1 MAGLIRKISREWRR
15 KKEEWKQQLALS
27 VAAGMLFMPFSVQA
41 SEIAKQDS
49 NLQNTVQQ
57 NGKVYNIYADKVNG
71 DVAFSEYAKFNLSAG
86 DIANMRFNTLNG
98 GADVNNLIN
107 VVNSRINVDGTINA
121 IRNNAVGGNLFF
133 VSEKGMTV
141 GAGGV
146 INAGSIN
153 IIAPTGSAVDLIK
166 EHFNENGDNGTK
178 LPERLKNGYYAV
190 NPSGTIQIAGKLN
203 TVDGIT
209 MQAGTINIQNGAALK
224 SLQSMNYSDV
234 VNISGVDSGIT
245 TPGTLTASENANG
258 DIVLSAVAESTS
270 ATEEERETW
279 KGEGEAIIGI
289 AKREAVVTVE
299 AGSTV
304 ESRGAAKITAEA
316 SNEDDVWRL
325 PDSPDSFPELLG
337 TVDNPLGQV
346 TWVSAKVDIG
356 GTVTGQ
362 SVNIDATAYNQYNS
376 LNDTSK
382 LSDISQDVINID
394 KFSKH
399 YDWIKKLHDMLG
411 VDIMYSYLDSVAEVD
426 IRNTAVVTAKG
437 ADIDTGKTDNGSP
450 VLSPALSITANSK
463 TRNLMTAQTKT
474 EKGQEYQKKDAKRAG
489 EDNTDNEAR
498 KAYQAK
504 TTTHYGSLSALFGG
518 SDTSAVVNI
527 EGTVKAEQGSAEIKA
542 VSDNY
547 YSIKSTVNTVTKSAN
562 ATDSRIDAA
571 IGVVVTDNNSAVS
584 IAEGASV
591 YAAKNLTVGAE
602 TKNSH
607 ELTVTAQASA
617 KALVA
622 TAIAIMDEDSK
633 ADVTVNGALTAD
645 GGELSL
651 NAKNTLSRNTLSV
664 SNSFTGKKPLPSAG
678 DSVNEKG
685 DIEVDEL
692 SMPLLGKETGETGV
706 NGLLGDIRKD
716 VDKKLDGTDAVKSNP
731 ETARGLSDYFKA
743 GGSIGVSVENND
755 STVSIGSAANISSG
769 SALTVDAL
777 TDLQDTH
784 MMSIGSLVNADP
796 NATSLINADGALL
809 VTVFD
814 NNAVITVTDGVSS
827 ATGQHATLSG
837 GTVSMNA
844 KVNEAYGRDK
854 GVWNDFSK
862 MWSDLVAIGD
872 LVQDDGKEEY
882 DKTVE
887 DIGTAVNDIRLAL
900 IKMTGLDID
909 DYIGNTI
916 TIPTNVTELGLE
928 VMGLASGLE
937 KFVEGGKNGF
947 RNEYNTITA
956 TINKNLMQFVRP
968 ESYVN
973 FIAAASSNS
982 VGAADPVFETVGDVS
997 LAGAVNVNV
1006 LDNHARVDVGKYA
1019 EIKAKSGQASILADA
1034 EQNTVVMNGRPNI
1047 DINIAPILDLAW
1059 GENAAEK
1066 RAALVGENK
1075 KETCFNIVKQMITVR
1090 PNSSGTN
1097 AIGGT
1102 VGVMEASTAGKV
1114 SIGDYAVVSGYAAP
1128 PAAESEPATD
1138 SILIRANDETVLTD
1152 ITFGAGVSGKIGFE
1166 GMFAWLGGN
1175 IDTGVDM
1182 GQGVTVEAMSADD
1195 APAYGNVRV
1204 ESIVNAVMTNL
1215 VGEISITDGMAAGMA
1230 AGITD
1235 YSVDNIINMQKTAE
1249 DGSTQVP
1256 VTVKASG
1263 LDVAAL
1269 TDGVINTISLA
1280 GTVATLEAGD
1290 TTNENTTQNE
1300 KIGVIEGE
1308 ANDKTEEATKKSN
1321 DSVKNGIILT
1331 DNPSQQN
1338 EDTGSAKDALLGTP
1352 EQESTVTP
1360 AKAPKLNIGGS
1371 GSVAVN
1377 IIDARTEAN
1386 LNNVE
1391 YNVYNTV
1398 DDGKDVTVTAEDA
1411 SFAGAWSG
1419 STAVTWKKTVKLDE
1433 DKQLA
1438 NQVAHDPT
1446 GKNAHKDS
1454 EGTKTKEK
1462 DANKSVSVAFAGAV
1476 AVNDAD
1482 QTVVSS
1488 IRNSRL
1494 KHVANIR
1501 NTAEKDGALVAAGIA
1516 ASVSKTSGSE
1526 SMSFD
1531 GAASASYNKGD
1542 GAVTALLENNSV
1554 NNDGE
1559 AWSGKTNIQNLA
1571 MISDT
1576 DVAGG
1581 IDLTLS
1587 LGGKYGFGAGG
1598 SLAVSD
1604 ITNTLSAE
1612 AKGGTYFSIGTFQNH
1627 AAADLTAVAT
1637 AVAAS
1642 VSLGSS
1648 GFNFDAALAL
1658 NHLDNTAQASVHGD
1672 EGSSIVIGAGSV
1684 DVAAYDA
1691 NHLNK
1696 SFDQYISD
1704 SYLDPSMDTYLQEVG
1719 SDMASKDGTDPS
1731 MGGVSVNYTMVTDDD
1746 GKTTAQPNGYTINPI
1761 DVSDGGT
1768 DIGTVALTISAGT
1781 KSAGANAAAA
1791 VGLISNDFRTDVT
1804 NATIMTRG
1812 VADSENNLHGLDVS
1826 ANADSLLVNISGGV
1840 AASGGSFNGA
1850 GSVSVQQTDDT
1861 VSAVVEKSTVVSPE
1875 LDIEA
1880 TTGNRNVNIA
1890 GQVAAGKNGAGL
1902 ALAYNSLDNDTVANL
1917 LSSNVSP
1924 AEDGQA
1930 SNVSVAASNGGGVYS
1945 FAVGV
1950 AAGSTSAVNGSISLN
1965 FGQDNLEARIG
1976 VGEEENAPVSK
1987 IGNAGVISV
1996 TSVDD
2001 SRKVSVAGGV
2011 SGAGTAAVG
2020 GSVAYNELGNY
2031 HTDAGEDL
2039 TEPDK
2044 QVNRAAIEK
2053 TEITTQNAYGA
2064 SVTVSAKD
2072 VSHLDTASAAAGG
2085 AGSAA
2090 VEGTATVSRLGRV
2103 TRAEMSGTDID
2114 KDAASGRSFANT
2126 KVSADSSGNIFNGAI
2141 MFAGSGAASVG
2152 AGVSVM
2158 EDSAD
2163 VAASLSDSTI
2173 HAGELSVRA
2182 ATEDT
2187 ALTIGVGASGGTYA
2201 GIAGSVAVNLLNG
2214 YTRAT
2219 VADSVVTSENNVSV
2233 AAMSDTSLD
2242 NYAGTVTFAAEGAA
2256 VGVSV
2261 SVNDIQNETGAGISG
2276 AGTQITARSSGTAV
2290 TLADTVNDSEIIHD
2304 FVNTTGNMTP
2314 TYPLNRSD
2322 SDYKG
2327 IAVSSS
2333 STNKINSL
2341 VVNAGFAAIGGQ
2353 VAGTVNVNLIGGK
2366 TEASVTDGGRLQTE
2380 NQGDVAVVA
2389 HDYAN
2394 SSAFTGTIGGA
2405 GIGASIGF
2413 ASNTNQITRETVAS
2427 VTGPETAGA
2436 EEQITAHGLRVEAEA
2451 KQGIGSVDVGV
2462 AVAGIGA
2469 GISNT
2474 DDVSLLDGRT
2484 KAELS
2489 HTNATLSG
2497 DLSVSADHRASLYT
2511 LTVTGDVG
2519 VVGAGIGLNINVIE
2533 DESDV
2538 AAVLEQDTIQFA
2550 DNAVSSVAVT
2560 AKNNVTNDFEIYS
2573 LGGSGIGAS
2582 VNGAI
2587 SYGSSDS
2594 TVTASVADTSVGTSE
2609 KRAENID
2616 IAAEN
2621 FLRITQQDWNASV
2634 GGASA
2639 GVGIGVNIATVDSTT
2654 STVIKDSSLFAAG
2667 DVNVTATENRTVHN
2681 LNGNTIGAGLGAVAV
2696 NVSVVTVGKAVQDRY
2711 SVVTYSPDGEEA
2723 EIDSGADMANAYKEG
2738 QDAIDGNVFQADYAY
2753 GYVAEDS
2760 AATKTAVLKRG
2771 GPEQAQDGVTDE
2783 TVSSSKVT
2791 TALSGVTVDTQGTAN
2806 INSDAVT
2813 NADIQAM
2820 SFGASTISVNG
2831 SVAVLDTHR
2840 NAGAEMENVSITAK
2854 EINAGAHLSGSTD
2867 TDIYQGGLSPAA
2879 AGNGAF
2885 GFVDNAGN
2893 AGISVGSNNTFTA
2906 GSAIN
2911 FETDDTTTTDIDI
2924 FSVAAAE
2931 VAAGGIQV
2939 SSADAVSR
2947 NGIVIGDANRFTAD
2961 TINVNAKNTPVLNS
2975 HVNGINASFLVS
2987 GNISVAS
2994 ANAGKSED
3002 NKHIAASL
3010 SVGDGNL
3017 FNAGTAG
3024 SVSLNAVT
3032 DVRENAYMRS
3042 LDASLVDALLL
3053 NFNDA
3058 NVYSDT
3064 TVSVG
3069 ENTYVAE
3076 TLTVSGKTAVT
3087 ETMDAAGVVATLGAP
3102 LGGAVANNA
3111 QGSVNRINTTVT
3123 VAGSSDF
3130 KGTSSGEQ
3138 PVVSSIN
3145 KANIGSASSVT
3156 VTGNAQSYGGA
3167 ISGSGIAA
3175 ELDFELTNNTT
3186 AALQGTWNL
3195 DDKLQVT
3202 ALNSETID
3210 LDVDTVAAAI
3220 VNASAGLL
3228 DSNVTQK
3235 AGVSVADAKV
3245 TSKGDQVYIAGNNM
3259 AGDTLEIL
3267 ASGYGGLGVAASDLD
3282 QDHTYTA
3289 TLDISNSELISDGSI
3304 KAGSSVTGDFTT
3316 DNTVRAAGV
3325 IPLVFADSDQT
3336 TTYDNRINVTGSNL
3350 KTTGDNDIILSAS
3363 ENTILDFSTIGD
3375 NQLGLIGAT
3384 SADAN
3389 NTLSRTG
3396 AVNVS
3401 GTSNLDSAGGIAIRA
3416 GKDLDGRNTSLDF
3429 RIVSDAYNSSIV
3441 PVEFSAS
3448 LDNNMSQ
3455 ANTVTVGEGVNG
3467 TSVGDINLTAYSGK
3481 TKLAQNAKS
3490 YNIWTGGDQS
3500 EDSGITVT
3508 TGNAYPDNE
3517 TVSNSVSVAGTLTA
3531 GIHNAAAIG
3540 ITGNPSYDTG
3550 KRQQIADLVQQ
3561 YNNTTDSS
3569 EKQVLEQQ
3577 IKILA
3582 EGLKASFTYDGVSV
3596 SIEKGS
3602 EILSADDITPETITL
3617 ENGYYSR
3624 YEELKQDM
3632 QNSLGT
3638 EYYDNYAADMNSL
3651 MQEMIAA
3658 GFAVSQTDTNGD
3670 VHYVVYKNRE
3680 VAGINLPN
3688 MQVSGG
3694 DIRIDTP
3701 KLAVTGSLTAKGN
3714 PEIRVDSGSELYLKV
3729 NDAVIVKEGGNIY
3742 LNDSG
3747 IDSNTK
3753 EDSSFTGATNIH
3765 AEKTDGAL
3773 PLVSISNT
3781 AGKTDPLFT
3790 GDIGIYGKVINHAGD
3805 VNIENKNFSIYV
3817 TGEGS
3822 VAGQNVTIKAENG
3835 SVVQN
3840 KPDGAVSVGADPVGQ
3855 WVIDDETAKKIQE
3868 KLAEQSS
3875 INKSFKN
3882 YAEYRSYIKENCQI
3896 DLPET
3901 QPGTAESERSKGIL
3915 AGGSVYISG
3924 HDVNLNGL
3932 VQSGY
3937 ASYQAE
3943 LDSDSLNKI
3952 ETLDNTYAGTVLS
3965 DATVLSDSQFAVV
3978 NAGAHYDEY
3987 TDQYVYTPGVY
3998 YNPSTKKLIVDSI
4011 TTNPGQVVI
4020 TGNVISTGNGRVF
4033 AADGAAEISINTA
4046 ASDRDVQV
4054 NNLSVSSGSGLVSIT
4069 DHLQNKV
4076 FEYQDGKSRSYTIG
4090 DPGNVTEGTSSYFTP
4105 KDQTFQWTGSVSQTE
4120 TKTYSYTEKSYAWG
4134 IYDTRTDDEII
4145 NEYKDDADV
4154 TIVAVG
4160 GDILNNGTYLKD
4172 YDKDKPSGIEPTY
4185 ADQDRGVFGLYGTT
4199 TSGTTVQGTVYKDEW
4214 DVGLIWDIY
4223 KEVTYTWD
4231 ETTPKTTSTQYV
4243 LRADQPVMVGALKTE
4258 GSGNISITAGGGV
4271 SLSGNV
4277 SALSGGTVTLNS
4289 QKGSV
4294 VSSDGRV
4301 VGNRT
4306 DIRAASDINVLHSAL
4321 AADDTA
4327 SVKLASANG
4336 NITFDSNRGSL
4347 SLVQAESGN
4356 ALGLAAI
4363 TAERDIVNGASSGAA
4378 VQASRIELTSKTGG
4392 IGTTDVAL
4400 AIQAGTEPVSGNS
4413 MDASVSAAADG
4424 SIFLAQANGNMR
4436 IGYIESANG
4445 NVTLTAKGSFV
4456 NAATNS
4462 DTAEATASSHLVTW
4476 AKHGLISS
4484 EDAADEKTNS
4494 AAEAK
4499 AIRESAASAR
4509 AYQLANQKRVKAEN
4523 ESYDDYSSAVATAAG
4538 DYKAAAATLADNFAA
4553 DMNDAMQ
4560 AYTAAVQEAQKVFDN
4575 SGKTE
4580 ADKAALIDAYK
4591 NAFNAY
4597 AEARLAY
4604 FKSKGYDYSADE
4616 AQVVADYI
4624 GLQTAQGGW
4633 SKNNLLYAMREE
4645 IVNSVPG
4652 ELPEYA
4658 TPNIKANT
4666 ITFTSGGIGEN
4677 SNPVTI
4683 NRADYEN
4690 EDNLRLIASAQAGEL
4705 TWNYEDGKVVS
4716 VTVRKETP
4724 VVVSTPDAGGVVVNS
4739 SGKQVYLATTSP
4751 VKDADGN
4758 IEEGSTLHI
4767 LGDINAGTA
4776 NVKLQAGNGI
4786 TVENDNGE
4794 AGTIIAKDLILHAGQ
4809 GDAGTTGK
4817 PIQTDITGTLDANS
4831 DKSVVIRQT
4840 GNEHD
4845 LTLKSVVAGDAI
4857 EITSVK
4863 GIEMAPTQSEEASGH
4878 LSAKSHINLT
4888 ALGGGVGK
4896 TEAIRVLAND
4906 VTVNVDAKDDTNI
4919 IGKVNGDDSLVLGT
4933 VTVAGGGFTAETDND
4948 IAVGSVQ
4955 VKNDITLL
4963 SKEGAITNSSTVT
4976 SEEGSIN
4983 ATAKSDITY
4992 NAKIKAGNGIMLK
5005 SADGSIVSAPE
5016 DSVYLDAGSHLT
5028 LQAENG
5034 NLGSADNVLRIVN
5047 QKAAAIDAT
5056 AQNAWLKGIANTS
5069 GENTDTM
5076 TLQTIRVDNVFKAE
5090 SEGNLKVNEATDEN
5104 GATIASVEAGTVG
5117 MTAAK
5122 GISVDGAV
5130 TATAGN
5136 ITATARGDI
5145 TYNAAITANKEI
5157 ALQSTDGNIV
5167 SAPVAD
5173 AYLDAGSHLT
5183 LQAENGNLG
5192 SADNAL
5198 RIVNQKAAAIDATAR
5213 NAWLKGMANTS
5224 GENTDTMILQTIRV
5238 ADEFK
5243 AESEGNLKVKEAT
5256 DENGATITSVEAGT
5270 VGLTAAKG
5278 ISVDG
5283 AVTAEDDVT
5292 AKAKGDVLIN
5302 STVDAKTATL
5312 TAGNDVIIDRAI
5324 TVVSDFTAKAKG
5336 GIYETESGVLKTTGD
5351 KDQVELEA
5359 GRGIAF
5365 ANENNSFIRLNVH
5378 GAENESAPG
5387 TFNAIDGNVSVTVNG
5402 DREWKVIA
5410 PEITD
5415 ADIPVKGILA
5425 TIGSPVNGN
5434 VTLTNVGEDAT
5445 VVLYKNGIVTN
5456 SGEAGEGNV
5465 SITTDKA
5472 IVVTQGIQAA
5482 NNVAVTSNT
5491 GHVFVKNSLTA
5502 KAGSANVSTGE
5513 GNIHIGANV
5522 ASGLGTALTTGN
5534 GNIHIGANIASGQ
5547 GAALTTGNGKITV
5560 DNLVTANNGNVSL
5573 VTGAGDISVN
5583 DKVIARSGDL
5593 TEDKGNVTVTTGEGN
5608 IHIGDN
5614 GENVKT
5620 VSADQNITLTTNL
5633 GKIHIKGGTESS
5645 SGDITMSA
5653 KSENYTPGAEGMNIL
5668 LDGHGK
5674 VKAAGY
5680 VNLQSENGDVHVTGL
5695 VLSDKGLTADIQ
5707 KQGSVY
5713 FDRSVAVSDNV
5724 VVTAQKGVIHVD
5736 NDVASLNG
5744 NITMKTTEGDVRVNN
5759 KVISD
5764 KGSVTVTT
5772 EKGNIHIGDN
5782 GENVKTVSA
5791 DQNVALT
5798 TNLGKITIEGET
5810 FSKQGNITMSAKSD
5824 SYTPGS
5830 MNILI
5835 GEKGK
5840 VQAAGYVNLQAEN
5853 GDLIVT
5859 DRILSGDG
5867 LTAEVKKQGS
5877 VYFGRDVDVK
5887 EKITIYS
5894 ENGDIQTAGNLVA
5907 GNVVEL
5913 TADAGSVTVLGG
5925 VTAIAGNVTATAN
5938 DAITINK
5945 DVKAKQN
5952 VILTSENGAI
5962 TTGSTVTS
5970 TAGDIKAEANG
5981 DVTTKGALSAAQGL
5995 ITATSAMGNVK
6006 VEKEATAANDVT
6018 LSAEA
6023 GSVTMNGALT
6033 STAGNIKAEGNGDVT
6048 TSGVLSAVK
6057 GSITATSAMGNVKVE
6072 KEATAANNVTLTA
6085 EAGSITVN
6093 GAVTS
6098 TAGDIKAEANGDV
6111 TTKGTLSAAQGAIT
6125 ATSAT
6130 GNVKVE
6136 KEATAANDVTLTAE
6150 TGSVTVDGAVTST
6163 AGHVIATADGDV
6175 TTAAAAAIK
6184 ANKNVKVTSAN
6195 GAVQTGGALTAEN
6208 ESVTIKANKDITAN
6222 GAMQAKKDV
6231 LLQSEVGA
6239 ISAASTVA
6247 AETGNVE
6254 ANANGNVTTNGA
6266 VQAKQN
6272 VSLLSKNGAIT
6283 TGTTVTSTTGDI
6295 KAEANGDVTTK
6306 DKLSA
6311 VKGAITATSATGNV
6325 KVEKEVTAAND
6336 VTLTA
6341 ETGSVAVDGAVT
6353 STAGH
6358 VIATADGDVTTAA
6371 AAAIKANKNVKVTSA
6386 NGAVQTGGALTA
6398 ENESVTIKAN
6408 KDITA
6413 NGAMQAKKDVLLQSE
6428 VGAISAASTV
6438 AAETGNVEAKANG
6451 NVTANGVVQAGQNVL
6466 LQSTVGAVTTASTVT
6481 AEGGNV
6487 AATAKG
6493 NITYNAAIS
6502 ANKEIALQSTDG
6514 NIVSAPVAG
6523 AYLDSGAHI
6532 SLQAENGNAGSADN
6546 ALRIQNNSNTAIDAI
6561 AKNAW
6566 LKGITNDSG
6575 DDSDTMTLQTI
6586 RVDNVFKAES
6596 EGNLKVKEATDENGA
6611 TITSVEAGTVGL
6623 TAAKG
6628 ISVDGAVT
6636 AEDDVTAKAKGD
6648 VLINSTVGAKTATLT
6663 AGNDIAIGG
6672 AVTVDTGFT
6681 AKAEGKIYE
6690 TGSGVLQTK
6699 SNQDQV
6705 ELEAGRSVAFE
6716 NTNNSFVRLN
6726 VHGTESAS
6734 APGTYNAIDGNVSIT
6749 ANGDRDWTVSAP
6761 EFTDKDIPVKGI
6773 LATVGSPVNGNVT
6786 LTNVGEDATVVLYKN
6801 GIVTNAGEAGKGD
6814 VSLTADKAIVVTQG
6828 IQAAND
6834 VAVTSN
6840 TGHVFV
6846 KNSLTAKEGSVNV
6859 STGEGNIHIGANV
6872 ASGQSTALTTGN
6884 GNIHI
6889 GANIASGQDAALK
6902 TGNGIITV
6910 DNLVASNDG
6919 NVSLTT
6925 GAGDISVNDKV
6936 IARTG
6941 SVTATTSEGDIH
6953 IGDNGPEENTVYA
6966 QQEVLLATDLGHIEI
6981 SGRTLTQTGDITMK
6995 AGENTYVSGQ
7005 SNFIINDNGRV
7016 ESGWDVNLEGRNGDI
7031 HVTDD
7036 IVAQHSINTQIEG
7049 QGSVYFD
7056 DDLSS
7061 NASISITSDQG
7072 DINVDKAITSVNG
7085 DVSLSTT
7092 SGNIRVDG
7100 AIKAL
7105 NDVSVVSDTGNI
7117 SLRDVTA
7124 GSDVSLEIR
7133 KSGDIKADNVSAGNL
7148 VYTSTGKG
7156 DIFLDMA
7163 SGKAVVI
7170 QSQANTP
7177 ASHIGTIQA
7186 EAGGAGTDVAVTGNY
7201 INVGSILSKGGSD
7214 PLKVELEAPDGEEVI
7229 SEVAIDNI
7237 SSGSGTVIPKLWAD
7251 RGTIHVSNGYL
7262 AIGDIYTT
7270 DKIHGDNPGTAF
7282 ALYGRT
7288 PTGDGEPH
7296 MYWNNVD
7303 LPHRR
7308 TALLMTDSNV
7318 FTRMVDLLDERTY
7331 TWLFERDY
7339 LRYVLAP
7346 EAPWAKHKGVLL
7358 YDRRHVVSGQRSNAS
7373 EKELFSE

>member
-41 SEIAKQDS
+41 SEIAKQDG

-86 DIANMRFNTLNG
+86 EIANMRFNTLNG
-98 GADVNNLIN
+98 AADVNNLIN
-107 VVNSRINVDGTINA
+107 IVNSRINVDGTINA

-166 EHFNENGDNGTK
+166 EHFDETGDNGTK

-224 SLQSMNYSDV
+224 SVQSMNYSDV
-234 VNISGVDSGIT
+234 VNVSGVDSGIT

-270 ATEEERETW
+270 ATEEEREQWGTGL
-279 KGEGEAIIGI
+279 KEI
-289 AKREAVVTVE
+289 ALRERNAVVTVE
-299 AGSTV
+299 EGSTV

-316 SNEDDVWRL
+316 SNEDDVWRT
-325 PDSPDSFPELLG
+325 PDSPDSFPEFLG
-337 TVDNPLGQV
+337 TVRNPLGQI
-346 TWVSAKVDIG
+346 TRVSASVDIG
-356 GTVTGQ
+356 GEVTGQ
-362 SVNIDATAYNQYNS
+362 SVTINASAYNQYNS

-382 LSDISQDVINID
+382 WSDISGDIKNID
-394 KFSKH
+394 KFNQH
-399 YDWIKKLHDMLG
+399 YNWIKKASDLLG
-411 VDIMYSYLDSVAEVD
+411 VDVMYSFMASDAKVD
-426 IRNTAVVTAKG
+426 VRSTAVVTATG
-437 ADIDTGKTDNGSP
+437 ADIDTGKTDDNGNP
-450 VLSPALSITANSK
+450 VLSPALSITASSQV
-463 TRNLMTAQTKT
+463 RNLLTAQTKT
-474 EKGQEYQKKDAKRAG
+474 EAGLDYQKKDAKRAG
-489 EDNTDNEAR
+489 EDYTGNVISEEYNPTR
-498 KAYQAK
+498 
-504 TTTHYGSLSALFGG
+504 TVHYGSLSVVYGG
-518 SDTSAVVNI
+518 SNVDAAVNI
-527 EGTVKAEQGSAEIKA
+527 QGTVKAENGSAEIKA
-542 VSDNY
+542 NATNVFNV
-547 YSIKSTVNTVTKSAN
+547 KSVVNTVVKSTT

-571 IGVVVTDNNSAVS
+571 IGVAVTENN
-584 IAEGASV
+584 ASV
-591 YAAKNLTVGAE
+591 SVGENASVTAKKNLKVKAGVD
-602 TKNSH
+602 NSH
-607 ELTVTAQASA
+607 DMTIQAQASA

-622 TAIAIMDEDSK
+622 TALGVMEEQSR
-633 ADVTVNGALTAD
+633 ADVTLDGTLKAD
-645 GGELSL
+645 EGNLDID
-651 NAKNTLSRNTLSV
+651 AQNTLSRNNLSV
-664 SNSFTGKKPLPSAG
+664 TNSFTGKKPAPAAG
-678 DSVNEKG
+678 DSVNGNGE
-685 DIEVDEL
+685 IELEDEN
-692 SMPLLGKETGETGV
+692 MPLLEGV
-706 NGLLGDIRKD
+706 DGILQDVKKD
-716 VDKKLDGTDAVKSNP
+716 VDAKTVGTAAAASNP
-731 ETARGLSDYFKA
+731 DTLGSLSKYFKA
-743 GGSIGVSVENND
+743 GASIGVAVENND
-755 STVSIGSAANISSG
+755 SKVSVGSAANISSG
-769 SALTVDAL
+769 AALTIDAL

-796 NATSLINADGALL
+796 NATSLVNADAAAL

-814 NNAVITVTDGVSS
+814 NNAAITIADGSGS
-827 ATGQHATLSG
+827 ALGQHATISG
-837 GTVSMNA
+837 GSVSMNA
-844 KVNEAYGRDK
+844 KVNEAYGRNK
-854 GVWNDFSK
+854 GVVNDFEK
-862 MWSDLVAIGD
+862 IYADLIAISD

-887 DIGTAVNDIRLAL
+887 DVGTAINDIRLAVK
-900 IKMTGLDID
+900 KMTGLDID

-916 TIPTNVTELGLE
+916 TIPTNATDAVLE
-928 VMGLASGLE
+928 VMALASGLE
-937 KFVEGGKNGF
+937 KFVASGKNGF

-956 TINKNLMQFVRP
+956 TINNNLMQFVRP
-968 ESYVN
+968 ETYVN
-973 FIAAASSNS
+973 FIAASSSNS
-982 VGAADPVFETVGDVS
+982 VGAADPVFPTVGDIS

-1006 LDNHARVDVGKYA
+1006 LGNHAVTDVGKYA
-1019 EIKAKSGQASILADA
+1019 EIKAGAGQAAILSDA
-1034 EQNTVVMNGRPNI
+1034 EQNTVAMNGRPNI
-1047 DINIAPILDLAW
+1047 DININPLLDLLY
-1059 GENAAEK
+1059 GNNSKEK
-1066 RAALVGENK
+1066 RQALVGVNG
-1075 KETCFNIVKQMITVR
+1075 KQGRLDLIKQVISVR

-1102 VGVMEASTAGKV
+1102 VGVLEAGTESKIN
-1114 SIGDYAVVSGYAAP
+1114 IGDYATVSGYAAP
-1128 PAAESEPATD
+1128 PATGTEAAAD
-1138 SILIRANDETVLTD
+1138 SILIKANDETVLTD
-1152 ITFGAGVSGKIGFE
+1152 ITFGAGVSGKVGFE
-1166 GMFAWLGGN
+1166 GMFGWLGGN
-1175 IDTGVDM
+1175 IDTGVNM
-1182 GQGVTVEAMSADD
+1182 GQGVTIEAKSADTT
-1195 APAYGNVRV
+1195 PAYGNVRV
-1204 ESIVNAVMTNL
+1204 ESTVNAVMTNL
-1215 VGEISITDGMAAGMA
+1215 VGEISITNGMAAGMS

-1235 YSVDNIINMQKTAE
+1235 YSVDNIINMQQAAE
-1249 DGSTQVP
+1249 DGAAQVP
-1256 VTVKASG
+1256 VTVQASG

-1269 TDGVINTISLA
+1269 TDGVINTIALA
-1280 GTVATLEAGD
+1280 GTVAID
-1290 TTNENTTQNE
+1290 QNVNKNTEQ
-1300 KIGVIEGE
+1300 
-1308 ANDKTEEATKKSN
+1308 NDKLDIIEDDGDERANEAALGA
-1321 DSVKNGIILT
+1321 DNGVRNGVILT
-1331 DNPSQQN
+1331 DNPRQQN
-1338 EDTGSAKDALLGTP
+1338 EDTGSAKDALLGKEPTR
-1352 EQESTVTP
+1352 
-1360 AKAPKLNIGGS
+1360 APRLDIAGS

-1377 IIDARTEAN
+1377 IVNARTEAN
-1386 LNNVE
+1386 LNNIE
-1391 YNVYNTV
+1391 YNVNNTV
-1398 DDGKDVTVTAEDA
+1398 DVVKDINVEAEDA
-1411 SFAGAWSG
+1411 SFVGAWSG
-1419 STAVTWKKTVKLDE
+1419 STAVTWKKTVKLDN
-1433 DKQLA
+1433 DNQLA
-1438 NQVAHDPT
+1438 SKVADDPT
-1446 GKNAHKDS
+1446 GKNAHRDS
-1454 EGTKTKEK
+1454 DGLKTKEK

-1476 AVNDAD
+1476 AVNAAD

-1488 IRNSRL
+1488 IRNSKL
-1494 KHVANIR
+1494 KGVADIR
-1501 NTAEKDGALVAAGIA
+1501 NTAEKDGALVAAGLA
-1516 ASVSKTSGSE
+1516 ASVSKTTGSE

-1531 GAASASYNKGD
+1531 GAASVSYNKGD
-1542 GAVTALLENNSV
+1542 GTVTALLENNSV

-1598 SLAVSD
+1598 SLTVSD

-1612 AKGGTYFSIGTFQNH
+1612 AKGGTYYNIGTFQNH

-1642 VSLGSS
+1642 ASVGSS

-1658 NHLDNTAQASVHGD
+1658 NHLDNTAQASVYGN
-1672 EGSSIVIGAGSV
+1672 EGSHIVIGAGSV

-1704 SYLDPSMDTYLQEVG
+1704 SYLDPSMGTYLQEVG
-1719 SDMASKDGTDPS
+1719 SDVADKGGTDATK
-1731 MGGVSVNYTMVTDDD
+1731 GGVSVDYTVATDED
-1746 GKTTAQPNGYTINPI
+1746 GKTTADPNGYTVNPI

-1768 DIGTVALTISAGT
+1768 DIGTVALTISAGA

-1791 VGLISNDFRTDVT
+1791 VGLISNDFRADVT
-1804 NATIMTRG
+1804 NATITTRG
-1812 VADSENNLHGLDVS
+1812 VTDSEDNLHGLDVS

-1840 AASGGSFNGA
+1840 AASGGKFNGA
-1850 GSVSVQQTDDT
+1850 GSVSVQKTEDT
-1861 VSAVVEKSTVVSPE
+1861 VSAVVEKSTVLSPV

-1880 TTGNRNVNIA
+1880 TTGNRNVNLA
-1890 GQVAAGKNGAGL
+1890 GQVSAGKNGGGL
-1902 ALAYNSLDNDTVANL
+1902 AMTYNSLNNDTIANL

-1924 AEDGQA
+1924 AEDGHT
-1930 SNVSVAASNGGGVYS
+1930 NVSVAASNDGEVYS
-1945 FAVGV
+1945 VAFGVG
-1950 AAGSTSAVNGSISLN
+1950 AGSTFALNGSIALN
-1965 FGQDNLEARIG
+1965 FGKDNLEARIG
-1976 VGEEENAPVSK
+1976 VSDEDKAPVSA
-1987 IGNAGVISV
+1987 ISNAGTVSV

-2001 SRKVSVAGGV
+2001 SRKLSVAGGV

-2020 GSVAYNELGNY
+2020 GSVAYNELGDY
-2031 HTDAGEDL
+2031 SADEHHEL
-2039 TEPDK
+2039 KDK
-2044 QVNRAAIEK
+2044 QVNRATIEN
-2053 TEITTQNAYGA
+2053 TDITTDASGA

-2072 VSHLDTASAAAGG
+2072 VSYLDTVSGAVGAAE
-2085 AGSAA
+2085 SAA
-2090 VEGTATVSRLGRV
+2090 VEGAASVSRLGRI
-2103 TRAEMSGTDID
+2103 TRAEMSGTGID
-2114 KDAASGRSFANT
+2114 KDAESRSSFANT
-2126 KVSADSSGNIFNGAI
+2126 KVSADSRGHIFNGAI
-2141 MFAGSGAASVG
+2141 MLAASGGASVG

-2163 VAASLSDSTI
+2163 VAASLSDSTV
-2173 HAGELSVRA
+2173 HAGDLSVQA
-2182 ATEDT
+2182 VTKDT
-2187 ALTIGVGASGGTYA
+2187 AASIGVGGSGGMYA
-2201 GIAGSVAVNLLNG
+2201 GVAGSVAVNLLNG
-2214 YTRAT
+2214 YTRANI
-2219 VADSVVTSENNVSV
+2219 ADSTVISENNVTV

-2242 NYAGTVTFAAEGAA
+2242 NYAGTVTFAATGGA

-2261 SVNDIQNETGAGISG
+2261 SVNDIQNETSAGISG
-2276 AGTQITARSSGTAV
+2276 AGTQITAKSSGTAV
-2290 TLADTVNDSEIIHD
+2290 KVADTVNDSEIIHD
-2304 FVNTTGNMTP
+2304 FVNTTDNMTP
-2314 TYPLNRSD
+2314 TYTLTRTD
-2322 SDYKG
+2322 TEYKG

-2333 STNKINSL
+2333 ATNKINSL
-2341 VVNAGFAAIGGQ
+2341 IVNGGLVAEGGQ

-2366 TEASVTDGGRLQTE
+2366 TEASVALDDKTVTE
-2380 NQGDVAVVA
+2380 NNSEVTVRGKLETGSNGDIAVVA
-2389 HDYAN
+2389 HDYTN
-2394 SSAFTGTIGGA
+2394 SLAFTGSFGIA
-2405 GIGASIGF
+2405 GIGASIGL
-2413 ASNTNQITRETVAS
+2413 ASNTNRISRDTVAA
-2427 VTGPETAGA
+2427 VTGPVTEENA
-2436 EEQITAHGLRVEAEA
+2436 EQITARALRVEAEA
-2451 KQGIGSVDVGV
+2451 KRGIGSVDAGG
-2462 AVAGIGA
+2462 AIAGIGGA
-2469 GISNT
+2469 VSNT
-2474 DDVSLLDGRT
+2474 DDVTLLSGLT
-2484 KAELS
+2484 KAEVS
-2489 HTNATLSG
+2489 RINATLSG
-2497 DLSVSADHRASLYT
+2497 NVSVAANHNASIHTLSTIVDIGGIGAD
-2511 LTVTGDVG
+2511 V
-2519 VVGAGIGLNINVIE
+2519 GLNIDVIQ
-2533 DESDV
+2533 DESNV
-2538 AAVLEQDTIQFA
+2538 ETVLEQDSVQFT
-2550 DNAVSSVAVT
+2550 NNGSSSVAIS
-2560 AKNNVTNDFEIYS
+2560 AKNNVSNDYEMYS
-2573 LGGSGIGAS
+2573 VGASGVGAS

-2587 SYGSSDS
+2587 SVGNSNSRV
-2594 TVTASVADTSVGTSE
+2594 TVSVEDTSFGTSE
-2609 KRAENID
+2609 KRAGD
-2616 IAAEN
+2616 IAVTSDN
-2621 FLRITQQDWNASV
+2621 TLTIKQYTWNNDISLI
-2634 GGASA
+2634 GG
-2639 GVGIGVNIATVDSTT
+2639 GEGLGVNVTTVDSTT
-2654 STVIKDSSLFAAG
+2654 AVSLADSRLYASG
-2667 DVNVTATENRTVHN
+2667 NIMVNAVENRSAHN
-2681 LNGNTIGAGLGAVAV
+2681 LNGNTMAGGLEATGV
-2696 NVSVVTVGKAVQDRY
+2696 NVSVMTVGKEVQDRY
-2711 SVVTYSPDGEEA
+2711 TATTYTAEGEKA
-2723 EIDSGADMANAYKEG
+2723 EIDSGADLANAYAEG
-2738 QDAIDGNVFQADYAY
+2738 QDAVNGNTFQADYTY
-2753 GYVAEDS
+2753 GYVAADS
-2760 AATKTAVLKRG
+2760 AATQSAVLGRG
-2771 GPEQAQDGVTDE
+2771 GAATPQYQTQSGSTGNEIQTSVVSASVSGGVLD
-2783 TVSSSKVT
+2783 SQQI
-2791 TALSGVTVDTQGTAN
+2791 VTVK
-2806 INSDAVT
+2806 SDAKT
-2813 NADIQAM
+2813 NAEIQAM
-2820 SFGASTISVNG
+2820 SYGGGPSVSFSG
-2831 SVAVLDTHR
+2831 SVAVLDAYR
-2840 NAGAEMENVSITAK
+2840 NAETSMDHVVVNAID
-2854 EINAGAHLSGSTD
+2854 INAGSYLSGTTD
-2867 TDIYQGGLSPAA
+2867 MDIYQGGISGTA

-2885 GFVDNAGN
+2885 GFVDNG
-2893 AGISVGSNNTFTA
+2893 
-2906 GSAIN
+2906 GSAKMNIGNSNTLTASGSIN
-2911 FETDDTTTTDIDI
+2911 VEVDDTTDVTVDV
-2924 FSVAAAE
+2924 FSVAAS
-2931 VAAGGIQV
+2931 VGGAGGIQV
-2939 SSADAVSR
+2939 SSLEAAGKNDIA
-2947 NGIVIGDANRFTAD
+2947 IGGSNRLTAS
-2961 TINVNAKNTPVLNS
+2961 TISVNAKNTPVLKS
-2975 HVNGINASFLVS
+2975 HANGINASILIA
-2987 GNISVAS
+2987 GNVSVAT
-2994 ANAGKSED
+2994 AEAGRPD
-3002 NKHIAASL
+3002 GDQHLRTSL
-3010 SVGDGNL
+3010 TTGDGNV
-3017 FNAGTAG
+3017 FNAGETG
-3024 SVSLNAVT
+3024 SVSLKAT
-3032 DVRENAYMRS
+3032 TAITTESIMKALDVS
-3042 LDASLVDALLL
+3042 GLGSLLL
-3053 NFNDA
+3053 NFNDSDI
-3058 NVYSDT
+3058 YSDT
-3064 TVSVG
+3064 SVTLG
-3069 ENTYVAE
+3069 KNTYVADN
-3076 TLTVSGKTAVT
+3076 LTVSATTNAT
-3087 ETMDAAGVVATLGAP
+3087 EDMNAAGVAVSVNGIAAF
-3102 LGGAVANNA
+3102 AVANNS
-3111 QGSVNRINTTVT
+3111 QESENRISTTVSA
-3123 VAGSSDF
+3123 AGTADE
-3130 KGTSSGEQ
+3130 SGETGIKTKIKTAEI
-3138 PVVSSIN
+3138 SSTSTVN
-3145 KANIGSASSVT
+3145 
-3156 VTGNAQSYGGA
+3156 VTGAAQSYGG
-3167 ISGSGIAA
+3167 SLTGIGTAA
-3175 ELDFELTNNTT
+3175 ELDFDMDNNTT
-3186 AALQGTWNL
+3186 ATLQGTWNL
-3195 DDKLQVT
+3195 ADTLKVS
-3202 ALNSETID
+3202 ALNTET
-3210 LDVDTVAAAI
+3210 LGLGVDTTAAAI
-3220 VNASAGLL
+3220 IDASAALL
-3228 DSNVTQK
+3228 DSTVNQK
-3235 AGVSVADAKV
+3235 AGVSVSGATV
-3245 TSKGDQVYIAGNNM
+3245 TTGGDQTYIANNQM
-3259 AGDTLEIL
+3259 TDNKLEVK
-3267 ASGYGGLGVAASDLD
+3267 ASGYGGLDVAASNLD
-3282 QDHTYTA
+3282 QNHTYMGTV
-3289 TLDISNSELISDGSI
+3289 DISNSNLSSDASI

-3316 DNTVRAAGV
+3316 DNTVQAAGV
-3325 IPLVFADSDQT
+3325 VPLVFADSDHT
-3336 TTYDNRINVTGSNL
+3336 TAYDNRVNVTDSNL
-3350 KTTGDNDIILSAS
+3350 KTTGEKDIILSAS
-3363 ENTILDFSTIGD
+3363 ENTTLNFSTVGD
-3375 NQLGLIGAT
+3375 NQFGLIG
-3384 SADAN
+3384 SASASVD
-3389 NTLSRTG
+3389 NTLNRIGT
-3396 AVNVS
+3396 VNVN
-3401 GTSNLDSAGGIAIRA
+3401 GTSNLESDGGISFRA
-3416 GKDLDGRNTSLDF
+3416 GKDLDGKNTKLDF

-3441 PVEFSAS
+3441 PVAFSTE

-3455 ANTVTVGEGVNG
+3455 ANTVTVGENVNG
-3467 TSVGDINLTAYSGK
+3467 TSVGDIDITAYSGK
-3481 TKLAQNAKS
+3481 TKLTQDAKG
-3490 YNIWTGGDQS
+3490 YNMWTCGDSS

-3508 TGNAYPDNE
+3508 TGNAYPENE
-3517 TVSNSVSVAGTLTA
+3517 TVSNSVTVAGKLTA
-3531 GIHNAAAIG
+3531 GIHNAASIS
-3540 ITGNPSYDTG
+3540 ISGNPSYDTEE
-3550 KRQQIADLVQQ
+3550 KQKITELAQQ
-3561 YNNTTDSS
+3561 YNSETDSS
-3569 EKQVLEQQ
+3569 KKQDLEQQ
-3577 IKILA
+3577 IK
-3582 EGLKASFTYDGVSV
+3582 ASAKELEDSFSYDSVSV
-3596 SIEKGS
+3596 NIEKGN
-3602 EILSADDITPETITL
+3602 EILSADEVTPATIIL

-3624 YEELKQDM
+3624 YEELKRDM

-3638 EYYDNYAADMNSL
+3638 EYYNNYAADMNSL

-3658 GFAVSQTDTNGD
+3658 GFADTTVDNEGKT
-3670 VHYVVYKNRE
+3670 HYIVYKKRE
-3680 VAGINLPN
+3680 VAGINLPD

-3701 KLAVTGSLTAKGN
+3701 KLAVTESGSLTAKGN
-3714 PEIRVDSGSELYLKV
+3714 PEISVASVSELYLKV
-3729 NDAVIVKEGGNIY
+3729 NDAIIVKEGGNVY

-3747 IDSNTK
+3747 INSSTK
-3753 EDSSFTGATNIH
+3753 EDGSFTGAKNIH
-3765 AEKTDGAL
+3765 AEKTDGAS
-3773 PLVSISNT
+3773 PLVSISNM
-3781 AGKTDPLFT
+3781 ASKTDELFT

-3805 VNIENKNFSIYV
+3805 VSIANKNYSIYV

-3822 VAGQNVTIKAENG
+3822 VAGRNVTIKAENG

-3840 KPDGAVSVGADPVGQ
+3840 KPEGAIAVGPDPVSQ
-3855 WVIDDETAKKIQE
+3855 WVIDDETAQKIQE

-3875 INKSFKN
+3875 INQSFKD
-3882 YAEYRSYIKENCQI
+3882 YAEYRQYILDNCGI
-3896 DLPET
+3896 TLPET
-3901 QPGTAESERSKGIL
+3901 QPGTSDSDKSHGIV
-3915 AGGSVYISG
+3915 AGGAVYISG

-3937 ASYQAE
+3937 ASYTAT
-3943 LDSDSLNKI
+3943 LDTDSLNKI
-3952 ETLDNTYAGTVLS
+3952 QSLDDTYRETVLT

-3978 NAGAHYDEY
+3978 NTGSHYDEY
-3987 TDQYVYTPGVY
+3987 TDQYVYTPGIY
-3998 YNPSTKKLIVDSI
+3998 YNPSTKKLVVDSI

-4020 TGNVISTGNGRVF
+4020 TGNVISTGNGRVY
-4033 AADGAAEISINTA
+4033 AADGAAEISIDTT

-4076 FEYQDGKSRSYTIG
+4076 FEYQDGKVRSYTIG
-4090 DPGNVTEGTSSYFTP
+4090 DSGNVTEETSSYFTP
-4105 KDQTFQWTGSVSQTE
+4105 KDQTFQWTGSVSQNE
-4120 TKTYSYTEKSYAWG
+4120 IKTYSYTEETYVWG
-4134 IYDTRTDDEII
+4134 LWDKRTDDEII
-4145 NEYKDDADV
+4145 AAYREDAKV
-4154 TIVAVG
+4154 TTVAVG
-4160 GDILNNGTYLKD
+4160 GDVLNNGDYLKD
-4172 YDKDKPSGIEPTY
+4172 YVQGKPSGIEPTY
-4185 ADQDRGVFGLYGTT
+4185 SDTERKVFGLYETET
-4199 TSGTTVQGTVYKDEW
+4199 HDTEHTVKSTVHKD
-4214 DVGLIWDIY
+4214 VQSDILWGVY
-4223 KEVTYTWD
+4223 KEVTYSWD
-4231 ETTPKTTSTQYV
+4231 ETTPVNTSTQYV
-4243 LRADQPVMVGALKTE
+4243 LRADQPVMVGALKT
-4258 GSGNISITAGGGV
+4258 GGAGNISIIAGGGV

-4277 SALSGGTVTLNS
+4277 SALSGGTVTLDS

-4301 VGNRT
+4301 LGNQT

-4347 SLVQAESGN
+4347 SIVQAESGN

-4363 TAERDIVNGASSGAA
+4363 TADRDIVNGASSGAA

-4392 IGTTDVAL
+4392 IGTADTAL

-4413 MDASVSAAADG
+4413 MDASVSATADG
-4424 SIFLAQANGNMR
+4424 NIFLAQTNGNMR
-4436 IGYIESANG
+4436 IGYIESAKG
-4445 NVTLTAKGSFV
+4445 NVTLTANDSFI
-4456 NAATNS
+4456 NAASNS
-4462 DTAEATASSHLVTW
+4462 DAAEAAINSRLSTW
-4476 AKHGLISS
+4476 TDHGLISAA
-4484 EDAADEKTNS
+4484 DAADEKTNS
-4494 AAEAK
+4494 ATEAK
-4499 AIRESAASAR
+4499 VIREKAADVR
-4509 AYQLANQKRVKAEN
+4509 ANQLAIQKRGMAEDETYEN
-4523 ESYDDYSSAVATAAG
+4523 YSSAVATAAG
-4538 DYKAAAATLADNFAA
+4538 DYKTAAATLAGDYAA
-4553 DMNDAMQ
+4553 GMSDASQ
-4560 AYTAAVQEAQKVFDN
+4560 AYNAAVKEAQTVFDN

-4624 GLQTAQGGW
+4624 GLQIAQGGW

-4652 ELPEYA
+4652 ELPEYT

-4666 ITFTSGGIGEN
+4666 IIFTSGGIGEN
-4677 SNPVTI
+4677 SAPVTI

-4705 TWNYEDGKVVS
+4705 TWNYKDGKVVS
-4716 VTVRKETP
+4716 VTIRKETP

-4751 VKDADGN
+4751 VKDNDGN

-4786 TVENDNGE
+4786 TVENENGE

-4840 GNEHD
+4840 GNK

-4857 EITSVK
+4857 EITSDK

-4878 LSAKSHINLT
+4878 LSAMSHINLT
-4888 ALGGGVGK
+4888 ALGGVGK

-4933 VTVAGGGFTAETDND
+4933 VTVAGGSFKAETDND
-4948 IAVGSVQ
+4948 IAVGSMQ

-4963 SKEGAITNSSTVT
+4963 STDGAITNSSTVT

-4992 NAKIKAGNGIMLK
+4992 NARIKAGNGIMLK

-5056 AQNAWLKGIANTS
+5056 AQNAWLKGIANNA
-5069 GENTDTM
+5069 GNDTNIM
-5076 TLQTIRVDNVFKAE
+5076 TLQTVHIDNEFKAV
-5090 SEGNLKVNEATDEN
+5090 SEGNILS
-5104 GATIASVEAGTVG
+5104 ASG
-5117 MTAAK
+5117 
-5122 GISVDGAV
+5122 SD
-5130 TATAGN
+5130 
-5136 ITATARGDI
+5136 
-5145 TYNAAITANKEI
+5145 
-5157 ALQSTDGNIV
+5157 S
-5167 SAPVAD
+5167 
-5173 AYLDAGSHLT
+5173 YLDVGTHVA
-5183 LQAENGNLG
+5183 LQAENGNVG

-5198 RIVNQKAAAIDATAR
+5198 EIRNNSNTIIDATAK
-5213 NAWLKGMANTS
+5213 NAWLKGIANTS

-5238 ADEFK
+5238 DNEFK

-5283 AVTAEDDVT
+5283 TVTAEEDVT
-5292 AKAKGDVLIN
+5292 AEAKGDVLVN

-5312 TAGNDVIIDRAI
+5312 TAGDDVIIDRAI

-5336 GIYETESGVLKTTGD
+5336 RIYETESGVLKTTGD

-5359 GRGIAF
+5359 GRGIAL
-5365 ANENNSFIRLNVH
+5365 ENMENSFVRLNVH

-5387 TFNAIDGNVSVTVNG
+5387 TYNAIDGNVSVTVNG

-5434 VTLTNVGEDAT
+5434 VTLTNVGENAT

-5465 SITTDKA
+5465 SIATDKA

-5534 GNIHIGANIASGQ
+5534 GNIHIGANIVSGEDTALTTRDGNISIGANIASGQ
-5547 GAALTTGNGKITV
+5547 DTALTTGNGNITV
-5560 DNLVTANNGNVSL
+5560 DNLVVSNNGNVSL
-5573 VTGAGDISVN
+5573 VTGGGDISIK
-5583 DKVIARSGDL
+5583 DKVIAKGENVTD
-5593 TEDKGNVTVTTGEGN
+5593 EDKGNVTVTTGEGN

-5620 VSADQNITLTTNL
+5620 VSADKKITLTTDL

-5653 KSENYTPGAEGMNIL
+5653 KSENYKPGAEGMNIL

-5744 NITMKTTEGDVRVNN
+5744 NITMKTTEGDVQVNN

-5867 LTAEVKKQGS
+5867 LTAEVQEQGS

-5962 TTGSTVTS
+5962 TAGLTVTAEAGKIEANAKGAVTAGDAVKANQNVTLTSSEGAITTGSTVTS

-5981 DVTTKGALSAAQGL
+5981 DVTTKGALSAVKGS
-5995 ITATSAMGNVK
+5995 ITATSATGNVK
-6006 VEKEATAANDVT
+6006 VEKKATAANDVT
-6018 LSAEA
+6018 LTAEA
-6023 GSVTMNGALT
+6023 GGVTVNGALT

-6057 GSITATSAMGNVKVE
+6057 GAITATSAMG
-6072 KEATAANNVTLTA
+6072 
-6085 EAGSITVN
+6085 
-6093 GAVTS
+6093 
-6098 TAGDIKAEANGDV
+6098 D
-6111 TTKGTLSAAQGAIT
+6111 
-6125 ATSAT
+6125 
-6130 GNVKVE
+6130 VKVE

-6150 TGSVTVDGAVTST
+6150 AGSVTVNDAVTST
-6163 AGHVIATADGDV
+6163 AGDVIATAGGDV
-6175 TTAAAAAIK
+6175 TTSATATIH
-6184 ANKNVKVTSAN
+6184 ANKNVKVTSTN
-6195 GAVQTGGALTAEN
+6195 GVVQTGGALTAEN
-6208 ESVTIKANKDITAN
+6208 ESVTVN
-6222 GAMQAKKDV
+6222 AK
-6231 LLQSEVGA
+6231 
-6239 ISAASTVA
+6239 
-6247 AETGNVE
+6247 
-6254 ANANGNVTTNGA
+6254 GNVTNNGA
-6266 VQAKQN
+6266 VQAK
-6272 VSLLSKNGAIT
+6272 K
-6283 TGTTVTSTTGDI
+6283 
-6295 KAEANGDVTTK
+6295 
-6306 DKLSA
+6306 
-6311 VKGAITATSATGNV
+6311 
-6325 KVEKEVTAAND
+6325 D
-6336 VTLTA
+6336 VTLT
-6341 ETGSVAVDGAVT
+6341 
-6353 STAGH
+6353 
-6358 VIATADGDVTTAA
+6358 
-6371 AAAIKANKNVKVTSA
+6371 
-6386 NGAVQTGGALTA
+6386 
-6398 ENESVTIKAN
+6398 
-6408 KDITA
+6408 
-6413 NGAMQAKKDVLLQSE
+6413 
-6428 VGAISAASTV
+6428 
-6438 AAETGNVEAKANG
+6438 
-6451 NVTANGVVQAGQNVL
+6451 
-6466 LQSTVGAVTTASTVT
+6466 STVGAVATASTVT

-6514 NIVSAPVAG
+6514 NIVSA
-6523 AYLDSGAHI
+6523 I

-6546 ALRIQNNSNTAIDAI
+6546 ALRIQNNSNTSIDAT
-6561 AKNAW
+6561 AQNAW
-6566 LKGITNDSG
+6566 LKGIANTSG
-6575 DDSDTMTLQTI
+6575 ENTDTMTLQTI
-6586 RVDNVFKAES
+6586 RVDNEFKAES

-6611 TITSVEAGTVGL
+6611 TITSVEAGKVDL

-6628 ISVDGAVT
+6628 IIVDGAVT

-6672 AVTVDTGFT
+6672 AITVDTGFT

-6705 ELEAGRSVAFE
+6705 ELEAGRGVALE
-6716 NTNNSFVRLN
+6716 NKDNSFVRLN

-6749 ANGDRDWTVSAP
+6749 ANGDRDWTVSAL

-6814 VSLTADKAIVVTQG
+6814 VSLTADKSIVVTQG

-6834 VAVTSN
+6834 VSVTSN
-6840 TGHVFV
+6840 EGHVFV

-6872 ASGQSTALTTGN
+6872 ASGQDTALTTGN
-6884 GNIHI
+6884 G
-6889 GANIASGQDAALK
+6889 K
-6902 TGNGIITV
+6902 ITV
-6910 DNLVASNDG
+6910 DNLVASNNG

-6941 SVTATTSEGDIH
+6941 SVSATTGEGDIH

-7056 DDLSS
+7056 DALSS

-7117 SLRDVTA
+7117 SLQDVTA

-7148 VYTSTGKG
+7148 VHASVAQG

-7201 INVGSILSKGGSD
+7201 INVGSILSKGGSN

-7318 FTRMVDLLDERTY
+7318 FTRMVDLLDEQTY

-7339 LRYVLAP
+7339 LKYVLAP